1 MKCAF
6 LQVELCGITNMRDV
20 MKSRTKAS
28 INQDTVR
35 TMMHEA
41 GIDNIADIEELKDGE
56 FNIAFKVKTSD
67 NSYVVK
73 IAPNDDAN
81 VLTYEKDLMATELA
95 VYDLIAQNT
104 DVRVP
109 KVFYK
114 SSALTGN
121 PWYLMEFLHARPMT
135 KIKLTKAQL
144 RHVMFELGQS
154 VAKINGIR
162 NNEFGYMQNGLKTT
176 WRGAYNAMISAVLS
190 DAQRLGIR
198 VPHRKRICR
207 LIEQNAPVLEEVTAA
222 RLIHFDLWK
231 GNIFVNENGSLEG
244 IIDTERAMWGDM
256 YGEFVNLDFLG
267 DFARNTAFIE
277 GYNAVADEKIVM
289 NESTKKRINLMRL
302 YLALIIFTEADT
314 RTGKLSGVFWFKKI
328 FARLLLNKALKSL
341 K

>member
-1 MKCAF
+1 M
-6 LQVELCGITNMRDV
+6 VG

-28 INQDTVR
+28 VDRNTVR
-35 TMMHEA
+35 AMMRDA
-41 GIDNIADIEELKDGE
+41 GIENIIDIKELKDGE
-56 FNIAFKVKTSD
+56 FNVAFKVKTRD

-73 IAPNDDAN
+73 IAPPGDAD
-81 VLTYEKDLMATELA
+81 VLTYERDLMATELA
-95 VYDLIAQNT
+95 VYDLIAQKT

-114 SSALTGN
+114 SSAVTGS
-121 PWYLMEFLHARPMT
+121 PWYVMEFLQAKPMT

-144 RHVMFELGQS
+144 QHVMFELGQS
-154 VAKINGIR
+154 VAKINGIK
-162 NNEFGYMQNGLKTT
+162 NNEFGYRQNGLKST
-176 WRGAYNAMISAVLS
+176 WEEAYNAMVSAVLS
-190 DAQRLGIR
+190 DTDRLGIR
-198 VPHRKRICR
+198 VPHRKKICR
-207 LIEQNAPVLEEVTAA
+207 LIEQNARVLEEVTEA

-277 GYNAVADEKIVM
+277 GYNAVADEKIVIS
-289 NESTKKRINLMRL
+289 ESTKKRMNLMRL

-314 RTGKLSGVFWFKKI
+314 RTGKLSGVYWFKKI
-328 FARLLLNKALKSL
+328 FARLLMNKAIKNL
-341 K
+341 